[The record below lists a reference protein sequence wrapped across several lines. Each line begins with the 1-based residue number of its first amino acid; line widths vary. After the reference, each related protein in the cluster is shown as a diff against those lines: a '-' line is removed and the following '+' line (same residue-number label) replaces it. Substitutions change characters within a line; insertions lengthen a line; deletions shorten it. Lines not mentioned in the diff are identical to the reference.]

1 MQLCNDLWDTVITWK
16 KTKSTYSTL
25 PFLSDRQLLI
35 ENFWQPKEEIANAG
49 CSEQDRLHHLQ
60 GPVRNKNMRSLF
72 KMSYG
77 LQDNDSRASNQGES
91 SLEHGALCDFP
102 DHRPTQ
108 PAHLRQKT
116 DWQGSEMGEELSLE
130 ALLSH
135 CNFSMCTCIS
145 VLIIFLIL

>member
-1 MQLCNDLWDTVITWK
+1 MSNKLPHTIEHFAAIKIRSMCSYAMIYEIRLLREK

-60 GPVRNKNMRSLF
+60 GPVRNKNMGSLF

-116 DWQGSEMGEELSLE
+116 D
-130 ALLSH
+130 
-135 CNFSMCTCIS
+135 
-145 VLIIFLIL
+145 